1 MFVVDVVPD
10 DVVAAD
16 DGSVDA
22 FVVEAATGRACAG
35 TLCVSVPPIGAW
47 PTSSSRYEAG
57 PAGNF

>member
-16 DGSVDA
+16 EGSVDVV
-22 FVVEAATGRACAG
+22 VVEGTTARGWVG
-35 TLCVSVPPIGAW
+35 TLCVSWPPIGVW